1 MKKIFLVFSAIFIT
15 QYAQA
20 KDFNV
25 YCSNNQG
32 DWKWLHE
39 PGNILKIEKIS
50 GEISEKRITKEIVH
64 FYASYLKIDQDIE
77 YVKVLQQKCMNQ
89 HGSDYRYPQA
99 SKSLTSQGYLLGL
112 SDQEIF
118 PGLYTIYTD
127 IAGLYDSVDS
137 YKVFNPTMS
146 NIDQLF
152 RK

>member
-1 MKKIFLVFSAIFIT
+1 MKKAFLFICAIFF
-15 QYAQA
+15 AQHVLA
-20 KDFNV
+20 KDFYV

-32 DWKWLHE
+32 KWEWLHE

-50 GEISEKRITKEIVH
+50 GEIREKRKTKEIVH

-77 YVKVLQQKCMNQ
+77 YVKELQQKCISL

-99 SKSLTSQGYLLGL
+99 SKKLTSEGYLLGL
-112 SDQEIF
+112 SDEEIF

-137 YKVFNPTMS
+137 YKVFNPTIS